1 MLTKLILV
9 LGLICSLPAFA
20 TENATSIKNEK
31 NNIETLEKIIDVN
44 LKGKAELYQIL
55 YENSKSANDRLITT
69 IHLII
74 GVVITFLIA
83 LFGTQFLFNF
93 KLKKEEIHNIQTELD
108 KKISNSNA
116 DFTKQINTLYNEK
129 EKLFREDFNL
139 FKQETSKN
147 IDVRLAD
154 EHKSINLNFDKCKQ
168 DTETVKSTL
177 KYEIELVD
185 IKLEKNIG
193 DVWDLKGV
201 KANALAR
208 YTTTAILELKNGHEI
223 KYTLSDIVTILNK
236 QVDITEGRKNELD
249 NLISLLPT
257 KYESQRDAI
266 NFKLNSMRI
275 FKYVDDPINVGQRI
289 EKTVREAIA

>member
-1 MLTKLILV
+1 VLTKLILV

-20 TENATSIKNEK
+20 TENTTSINNETPGR
-31 NNIETLEKIIDVN
+31 IVEIN
-44 LKGKAELYQIL
+44 LKENAELYKIL

-93 KLKKEEIHNIQTELD
+93 KLKKEEIHSIKTELD
-108 KKISNSNA
+108 KKISNSNF
-116 DFTKQINTLYNEK
+116 DFIKQINTLYNDK
-129 EKLFREDFNL
+129 EKLFRQDFNL
-139 FKQETSKN
+139 FKQEISKN
-147 IDVRLAD
+147 IDVRLFD

-168 DTETVKSTL
+168 DTETVKSAL
-177 KYEIELVD
+177 EYKIEHVD

-223 KYTLSDIVTILNK
+223 KYTLSDIVTIINK
-236 QVDITEGRKNELD
+236 EIEITEGRKNELD
-249 NLISLLPT
+249 NLISLLPA

-266 NFKLNSMRI
+266 EFKLNSMRV

-289 EKTVREAIA
+289 EMTVREATA

>member
-31 NNIETLEKIIDVN
+31 NNIETLEKIIDIN